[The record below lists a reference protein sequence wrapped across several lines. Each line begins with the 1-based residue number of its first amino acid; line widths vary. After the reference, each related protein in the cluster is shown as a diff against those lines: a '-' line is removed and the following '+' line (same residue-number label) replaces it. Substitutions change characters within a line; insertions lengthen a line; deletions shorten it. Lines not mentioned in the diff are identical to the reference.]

1 MRELPRVTPE
11 SVGLSSR
18 SLLEMLQKLEKCGT
32 EPHGFMLS
40 RHGKVV
46 LECWWAPYTKD
57 TVHICHSFG
66 KSYVA
71 TAIGAACTD
80 GLLSVED
87 RIVDLFAEDINALAV
102 PITENLA
109 QLKVKHVLTMSNGMS
124 VHAAS
129 GENLVRNYLQTPVD
143 RTPGTKFMYNTTGS
157 CMLGEIVRRV
167 TGKSVLDY
175 MKQRVFDKIGLDC
188 NRLHWMT
195 FRNGLHAAPGVAS
208 CTENNLRLGLLYLQG
223 GSWDGERIIDE
234 QWIADATKKQIDNGS
249 DGYGYQLWMHALP
262 GVFRFCGG
270 HGQDCV
276 MSRPQDLAYA
286 IHQAASEPHDTE
298 AVNAIFNQYLLKTPL
313 PDSLP
318 EDPQGYAELL
328 AYATQLRL
336 PDNNSQPVRSFA
348 NGWDGLYNLH
358 GGRFHVHP
366 ELRPFGDQNVYR
378 DFYNTEDEYVKT
390 VSIALHEDSVECI
403 LNRNTCLKARLDGKL
418 IPHRTPCAMP
428 AYTWECSTAVF
439 EHNELIIDTWFYQT
453 CFKTR
458 MWLKRDG
465 AILRVIVRKERLH
478 DDVPYIW
485 YEAEFLKS
493 E

>member
-1 MRELPRVTPE
+1 
-11 SVGLSSR
+11 
-18 SLLEMLQKLEKCGT
+18 
-32 EPHGFMLS
+32 
-40 RHGKVV
+40 
-46 LECWWAPYTKD
+46 
-57 TVHICHSFG
+57 
-66 KSYVA
+66 
-71 TAIGAACTD
+71 
-80 GLLSVED
+80 
-87 RIVDLFAEDINALAV
+87 
-102 PITENLA
+102 
-109 QLKVKHVLTMSNGMS
+109 
-124 VHAAS
+124 
-129 GENLVRNYLQTPVD
+129 
-143 RTPGTKFMYNTTGS
+143 
-157 CMLGEIVRRV
+157 
-167 TGKSVLDY
+167 
-175 MKQRVFDKIGLDC
+175 
-188 NRLHWMT
+188 
-195 FRNGLHAAPGVAS
+195 
-208 CTENNLRLGLLYLQG
+208 
-223 GSWDGERIIDE
+223 
-234 QWIADATKKQIDNGS
+234 
-249 DGYGYQLWMHALP
+249 
-262 GVFRFCGG
+262 
-270 HGQDCV
+270 

-286 IHQAASEPHDTE
+286 IHQAASEPHDTD

-358 GGRFHVHP
+358 GGHFHVHP
-366 ELRPFGDQNVYR
+366 ELRPFGDQNLYR

-403 LNRNTCLKARLDGKL
+403 LNGNTCLKARLDGKL
-418 IPHRTPCAMP
+418 IPHQTLCTMP

-485 YEAEFLKS
+485 YKAEFCKT

>member
-1 MRELPRVTPE
+1 MKELIRTTPE

-18 SLLEMLQKLEKCGT
+18 ALLDMLQKLEHCGT
-32 EPHGFMLS
+32 EPHGFMLA

-87 RIVDLFAEDINALAV
+87 RIIDLFAGDIQAYNV
-102 PITENLA
+102 NVTENLA
-109 QLKVKHVLTMSNGMS
+109 NLKVKHVLTMSNGMS
-124 VHAAS
+124 VHAEN
-129 GENLVRNYLQTPVD
+129 GEHIVRNYLTTAVD
-143 RTPGTKFMYNTTGS
+143 QAPGTSFMYNTTGS

-175 MKQRVFDKIGLDC
+175 MKERVFDKIGLDC
-188 NRLHWMT
+188 DRLHWMA

-208 CTENNLRLGLLYLQG
+208 CTENNLRLGLLYLQNG
-223 GSWDGERIIDE
+223 LWDGQRIIDA
-234 QWIADATKKQIDNGS
+234 QWITDATRKQINNGG

-270 HGQDCV
+270 HGQDSV
-276 MSRPQDLAYA
+276 MSRPLDLAYS
-286 IHQAASEPHDTE
+286 IHQAASEQHDTE
-298 AVNAIFNQYLLKTPL
+298 SGNAIFSEYLLDKQL

-318 EDPQGYAELL
+318 EDAQGYAALL
-328 AYATQLRL
+328 DYIAGRRL
-336 PDNNSQPVRSFA
+336 PDNNSQPVRGFA
-348 NGWDGLYNLH
+348 IGWDGLYNVKS
-358 GGRFHVHP
+358 GRFHVHP
-366 ELRPFGDQNVYR
+366 ELRPYGDKNVYR
-378 DFYNTEDEYVKT
+378 DFYDTDNEYVT
-390 VSIALHEDSVECI
+390 SVSLALKQEYVEI
-403 LNRNTCLKARLDGKL
+403 LLDGTTCLHARLDGRL
-418 IPHRTPCAMP
+418 IPHCTHSAMP

-439 EHNELIIDTWFYQT
+439 EHNELIVDTWFYQT

-458 MWLKRDG
+458 LWLTREGDT
-465 AILRVIVRKERLH
+465 LRVRVRKERLH
-478 DDVPYIW
+478 DNVPYIW
-485 YEAEFLKS
+485 YEAQLS
-493 E
+493 RC